1 MLDVGTYL
9 YTCRRFIQKHIRG
22 VDGERDRANGRAVEA
37 RKRKR
42 GGRGKGWKAESE
54 AETRAPEPVYRHG
67 YETGFYQ
74 IISCHTD
81 DDAAQPSRAD
91 SGLSFP
97 S

>member
-1 MLDVGTYL
+1 MCVRCGYL
-9 YTCRRFIQKHIRG
+9 STCRRFIQK
-22 VDGERDRANGRAVEA
+22 
-37 RKRKR
+37 RKRSR
-42 GGRGKGWKAESE
+42 RDAESNETVRADEPGGGRGKGGLKAESE